1 MKNKYL
7 PYIIFGVPLLIGAFF
22 VYKYVK
28 ANKKGESAPP
38 NHEPNDDITPT
49 KPTSGG
55 GGKPTISKYFPL
67 KKGSKGAKVTET
79 QKALLTY
86 DSGILPK
93 FGADGDF
100 GNETMSAVQKVLG
113 KDTIDSQDDINAI
126 IKKASDKT
134 NNEKAKAQKKVAE
147 DNRKSL
153 AKKLIDIYKQS
164 PYVNDFYSIHD
175 TGVTYGYYTSDGRIS
190 GEERKVLPKGKKLG
204 LTNKAQFTI
213 NWDGYMDIKD
223 GSKYFFI
230 SPYGFE
236 VK

>member
-38 NHEPNDDITPT
+38 NHEPNDNITT
-49 KPTSGG
+49 TNDGGG

-79 QKALLTY
+79 QKALLNY

-100 GNETMSAVQKVLG
+100 GNETMNAVQKVLG
-113 KDTIDSQDDINAI
+113 KTTIDSQEDINAI
-126 IKKASDKT
+126 IKKADEK
-134 NNEKAKAQKKVAE
+134 NKNEK
-147 DNRKSL
+147 
-153 AKKLIDIYKQS
+153 
-164 PYVNDFYSIHD
+164 
-175 TGVTYGYYTSDGRIS
+175 
-190 GEERKVLPKGKKLG
+190 
-204 LTNKAQFTI
+204 TNKAVAEANSSRVSLAQKLVGLAKGRSGRVDFYALHDTEVVFYDVNTDGTVSKQKTI
-213 NWDGYMDIKD
+213 VLKKNDKIKVDIDTIYKI
-223 GSKYFFI
+223 GSNGTIQAYLNKKLMKSF
-230 SPYGFE
+230 SPYAFE
-236 VK
+236 VR